1 MTSEIQPISAWL
13 PVDDLA
19 PWVIA
24 GPCSAESKQQV
35 LSIAR
40 QVAEVPRVR
49 VFRAGLWKPRT
60 RPSSFQGVGEAGL
73 GWLQA
78 VKEETSLKTTTEVAC
93 ARHVELCLESGVD
106 VLWVG
111 ARTTVNP
118 FLVQEIAEAL
128 RGCDLPVMV
137 KNPVSSE
144 LGLWLGA
151 IERLYQAGIRKIV
164 AIHRGFSVYH
174 ETQYRNQPNWQIPI
188 ELKRRLPKLPLVC
201 DPSHIA
207 GDRKLVGQVAQMAL
221 DLGIN
226 GLMIET
232 HCDPDRA
239 LSDAKQ
245 QITPA
250 SLATL
255 LRTLRV
261 RKAGIGDQPPDADI
275 ARIRSLIDEVDRRII
290 LDLAERLSLVEDIGR
305 IKRQHDIPVLQ
316 IHRWEDLLEDHLAR
330 AREMGLDSQFIK
342 AVFELIHAKAVE
354 LQL

>member
-1 MTSEIQPISAWL
+1 MTSEIQPLSEWF
-13 PVDDLA
+13 PVDDPA

-24 GPCSAESKQQV
+24 GPCSAESRQQV
-35 LSIAR
+35 LSTAR
-40 QVAEVPRVR
+40 QIAEVPHVR

-60 RPSSFQGVGEAGL
+60 RPDSFQGVGEAGL

-78 VKEETSLKTTTEVAC
+78 VKEETSLKVTTEVAC
-93 ARHVELCLESGVD
+93 AKHVELCLEGGID

-118 FLVQEIAEAL
+118 FLVQEIANAL

-151 IERLYQAGIRKIV
+151 IERMYQAGIRKIV

-188 ELKRRLPKLPLVC
+188 ELKRRLPNLPLVC

-221 DLGIN
+221 DLGIY

-245 QITPA
+245 QITPE
-250 SLATL
+250 SLSTL

-261 RKAGIGDQPPDADI
+261 RKAGTGDRPPDADI

-305 IKRQHDIPVLQ
+305 IKRQHHIPVLQ
-316 IHRWEDLLEDHLAR
+316 LHRWEDLLEDHLAR

-354 LQL
+354 MQL